1 MRNEVTANSQ
11 RKQQRRI
18 ASLGKQSGGEAKIEV
33 YHCERIARQAVFVQK
48 KKQRV
53 IFIFA
58 LFSSEL
64 ERKDVKW

>member
-1 MRNEVTANSQ
+1 LKVQESEVEE
-11 RKQQRRI
+11 R
-18 ASLGKQSGGEAKIEV
+18 AKIDV
-33 YHCERIARQAVFVQK
+33 YPCERIARQAVFGQK

-64 ERKDVKW
+64 ERKDAKWYQADDLEAI